1 MNTTKRSHNQNK
13 LYNQDRPPQF
23 GALIHSQA
31 LQIHTPPQYMP
42 GNVPYVVANGV
53 AIVLPTTSVNIG
65 AAMVVIS
72 GAATSSIIIGAATT
86 SANIGAAMVIG
97 AAIVVIA
104 GAATNSVIIGAAMV
118 LWS

>member
-72 GAATSSIIIGAATT
+72 GAATSSIIIGAA
-86 SANIGAAMVIG
+86 MVIG

-104 GAATNSVIIGAAMV
+104 GAATNSVIIGAAIV